1 MLMELATALAS
12 RQIIT
17 CPPPGHPTQVVTQL
31 EDEAPVVV
39 TCLCTCGLAQ
49 QTPSQQAPLP
59 GTTPPVTQVTPRRL
73 VFNTT
78 SGVDAPTVGEE
89 DYPPGVGLVDLTA
102 DADLD
107 STPSVDGNQIV
118 DNDDSF
124 KRRLDNFTKKVVC
137 KRDSLQIQE
146 PPKQRPTKAVL
157 PL

>member
-1 MLMELATALAS
+1 MELATALAS

-89 DYPPGVGLVDLTA
+89 DYPPGVGPVDLTA
-102 DADLD
+102 DACPL
-107 STPSVDGNQIV
+107 
-118 DNDDSF
+118 
-124 KRRLDNFTKKVVC
+124 RRL
-137 KRDSLQIQE
+137 
-146 PPKQRPTKAVL
+146 L
-157 PL
+157 PLGQESWMFSSILSLTFHA